1 MIRQGEEADAA
12 LFSGKHQCVNMGE
25 EDLIAQSSVPHI
37 LTDPAKEKKR
47 DIAKLVIRS
56 LCRLITFVSYF
67 KMGLVKPEKVKGK

>member
-1 MIRQGEEADAA
+1 
-12 LFSGKHQCVNMGE
+12 MGE

-56 LCRLITFVSYF
+56 SCRLITFVSYF
-67 KMGLVKPEKVKGK
+67 KMGLVKPEK